1 VTRLPDAL
9 PSATIVITTK
19 DRRDDLRR
27 ALASAMAQ
35 TADVEVLVIDDG
47 SSDGT
52 PQMVASEFPEA
63 TLHRSERSLGY
74 IAQRNRAAALA
85 TSPVIVSIDDDAEL
99 GARTV
104 EHTLG
109 ELDHPRVGA
118 VAIPHEDVSKG
129 PATVLP
135 LPPDN
140 GRVYATVAYV
150 GTAHA
155 LRRDL
160 FLDLGGYR
168 EGLFHQ
174 AEESDFCARMLRA
187 GYVVRLGTAEHILH
201 HESPQRVSERLY
213 LYGRRNDV
221 LFAWHN
227 VPMPYLAGR
236 LAKVTV
242 HGLLIGMQGR
252 HPRAAIRGL
261 LQGYAQGLR
270 DLPCRDPLPRDLYRV
285 SRRLRRQLIVPLEEV
300 EAELPVGAP

>member
-1 VTRLPDAL
+1 
-9 PSATIVITTK
+9 
-19 DRRDDLRR
+19 
-27 ALASAMAQ
+27 MAQ

-52 PQMVASEFPEA
+52 PEMVEKEFPEA

-74 IAQRNRAAALA
+74 IAQRNRAAKLA
-85 TSPVIVSIDDDAEL
+85 SAPVIVSIDDDAEL
-99 GARTV
+99 ASRTV
-104 EHTLG
+104 EQTLA

-118 VAIPHEDVSKG
+118 VAIPHVDVSKG
-129 PATVLP
+129 PSTVLP

-160 FLDLGGYR
+160 FLELGGYR

-174 AEESDFCARMLRA
+174 AEESDLCARMLRA

-242 HGLLIGMQGR
+242 HGVLIGMRGR
-252 HPRAAIRGL
+252 RLGAAIRGL
-261 LQGYAQGLR
+261 AQGYAQGVR
-270 DLPCRDPLPRDLYRV
+270 DLPGRDPLPRELYRV

>member
-1 VTRLPDAL
+1 L
-9 PSATIVITTK
+9 PSATIAITTK

-27 ALASAMAQ
+27 ALASAFAQ

-47 SSDGT
+47 STDGT
-52 PQMVASEFPEA
+52 AEMVAEEFPEA
-63 TLHRSERSLGY
+63 VVHRSERSLGL
-74 IAQRNRAAALA
+74 IAQRNRAAELA
-85 TSPVIVSIDDDAEL
+85 SAPVVVSIDDDAEL
-99 GARTV
+99 VSPRTV
-104 EHTLG
+104 EHTLA

-118 VAIPHEDVSKG
+118 VAIPHVDVSKG
-129 PATVLP
+129 PSTVLP

-160 FLDLGGYR
+160 FLELGGYW

-201 HESPQRVSERLY
+201 HESPRRVSERLY
-213 LYGRRNDV
+213 FYGRRNDV

-227 VPMPYLAGR
+227 VPMPYLVGR

-242 HGLLIGMQGR
+242 HGLLIGLRGR
-252 HPRAAIRGL
+252 RLGAAVRGL
-261 LQGYAQGLR
+261 WRGYAEGVR
-270 DLPCRDPLPRDLYRV
+270 DLPRRDPLPRDLYRL

-300 EAELPVGAP
+300 EPELPAGAP